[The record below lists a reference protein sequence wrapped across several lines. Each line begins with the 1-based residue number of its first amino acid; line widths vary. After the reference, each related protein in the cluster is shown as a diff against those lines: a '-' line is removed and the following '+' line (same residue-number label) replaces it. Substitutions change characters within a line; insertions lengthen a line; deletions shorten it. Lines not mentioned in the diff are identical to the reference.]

1 MTDIAIITS
10 PGHNTEIESYRELKR
25 VGLDAKIFRW
35 NEDATEIRNAKSFL
49 IPGGFSYEDR
59 GRAGL
64 ISAQNPVM
72 QVVYEEAQKGKPVM
86 GICNGA
92 QALVEMKLVPGDTQN
107 TKALALAKNKRV
119 KDGEILGTGYYN
131 VWVWLKRTVEKGRT
145 PFTHFVEDKP
155 YLVPIAHGEGRYST
169 IYPDL
174 PQKLQDNEQIVFKY
188 CDQDGNIVDEFPVNP
203 NGALLNAASVCNPEG
218 NVVSIMPHPER
229 GRGPAPL
236 LEMFASL
243 KHHLEEQPKLFS
255 FARYD
260 LQEPAKDL
268 ANYELEGKELI
279 IEEIITDNEAY
290 TLENTLQK
298 VLNNKDIK
306 LKRYTHYEIKGDLSD
321 ANFETIHESGELY
334 NSNKEAAVENDVV
347 VEDQFALLVRYREDF
362 EGQSKCT
369 NLQHHYDLPVAEIK
383 KGTLWVFEG
392 VDKSLMKDILDTG
405 LFYNI
410 NSQVAY
416 EYL

>member
-1 MTDIAIITS
+1 MVQIAIITS
-10 PGHNTEIESYRELKR
+10 PGHNTEIETFRELKR
-25 VGLDAKIFRW
+25 AGLDAKIYRW
-35 NEDATEIRNAKSFL
+35 NEDPNEIANAESFI

-64 ISAQNPVM
+64 VSAQNPVM
-72 QVVYEEAQKGKPVM
+72 QVVYQEAHKGKPVI

-92 QALVEMKLVPGDTQN
+92 QALVEMKLVPGDINN

-119 KDGEILGTGYYN
+119 KDGEVLGTGYYN

-145 PFTHFVEDKP
+145 PFTHFVEDRP

-174 PQKLQDNEQIVFKY
+174 ETKLQENEQVVFKY
-188 CDQDGNIVDEFPVNP
+188 CDQDGNIIDSFPTNP
-203 NGALLNAASVCNPEG
+203 NGAMLNAASICNAEG

-236 LEMFASL
+236 LEMFSSL
-243 KHHLEEQPKLFS
+243 KHHLEEKPKLFS
-255 FARYD
+255 FDKYELA
-260 LQEPAKDL
+260 EPTKDL
-268 ANYELEGKELI
+268 KNYEASGQEI
-279 IEEIITDNEAY
+279 VIEEIITDNEAY
-290 TLENTLQK
+290 TLENTVQK
-298 VLNNKDIK
+298 VMNIKNIK
-306 LKRYTHYEIKGDLSD
+306 LKRYTHYEIKGELSEEQM
-321 ANFETIHESGELY
+321 NTVHESGELY
-334 NSNKEAAVENDVV
+334 NSNKQAEVKEEVTNNRIG
-347 VEDQFALLVRYREDF
+347 LLVRYREDF
-362 EGQSKCT
+362 EGQSKVS
-369 NLQHHYDLPVAEIK
+369 NLKHHYNLPVKQIT
-383 KGTLWVFEG
+383 KGTLWIFEG
-392 VDKSLMKDILDTG
+392 VDKAEMKAILETG